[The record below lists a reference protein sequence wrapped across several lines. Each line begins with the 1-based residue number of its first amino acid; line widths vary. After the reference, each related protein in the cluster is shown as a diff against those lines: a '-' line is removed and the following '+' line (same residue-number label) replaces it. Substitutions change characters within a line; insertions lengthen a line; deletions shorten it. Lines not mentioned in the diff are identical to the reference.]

1 MDYRYIP
8 FYVQGNAITGIYY
21 GQWSE
26 PSDRDIEYV
35 KEMYPQ
41 AFSKIQDFIERECDR
56 QEFAGS
62 MMFDEYPDKL
72 GVIRMV
78 GNIFDK
84 VKESNLVLLAQLYY
98 AYVLRKKECSYD
110 LSSFSENIQ
119 CFYSKTEIW
128 KMIIKI
134 AIGKLKFW
142 K

>member
-78 GNIFDK
+78 SNIFDK
-84 VKESNLVLLAQLYY
+84 VKESEKECKENCLNYPDDQWLKDIIMVLLLNEM
-98 AYVLRKKECSYD
+98 YVRRRRKR
-110 LSSFSENIQ
+110 
-119 CFYSKTEIW
+119 FY
-128 KMIIKI
+128 
-134 AIGKLKFW
+134 
-142 K
+142 

>member
-1 MDYRYIP
+1 MIYSMHSELNILQLFLYR
-8 FYVQGNAITGIYY
+8 QGEISYKT
-21 GQWSE
+21 
-26 PSDRDIEYV
+26 
-35 KEMYPQ
+35 
-41 AFSKIQDFIERECDR
+41 
-56 QEFAGS
+56 
-62 MMFDEYPDKL
+62 
-72 GVIRMV
+72 
-78 GNIFDK
+78 FDK